1 MDRGERPKSSPE
13 FGALLRHHRLAAN
26 LSQEALAE
34 RARISVNGLGSLERG
49 DRRNPRRET
58 LDLLSDALELSA
70 EQRSQFAL
78 AASLAPDARRRQAV
92 AVGPWPSPAVE
103 SLPFALTS
111 FVGRDNEL
119 AEITALVGAHRMV
132 TLTGA
137 GGVGKTQT
145 ALHVALAV
153 EESSHG
159 PACFI
164 GLAPIGNPSHVV
176 AAIASAL
183 GAQEVP
189 NRLLLETLAA
199 FLKNRALFLILDNCE
214 HVIAEAAFAAESLLK
229 ACPRIRILATSREP
243 LRAAGEYAYKLPTLA
258 LPSLDAGRALHAGHA
273 AIRFGA
279 IRLFE
284 DRASA
289 VDRTFALTD
298 DNAPV
303 IAKICRRLDGI
314 PLAIELAA
322 ARVVQLSLKAIAE
335 KLDDCFGMLTQGSRT
350 ALPRQQTMR
359 ATVEWS
365 YNLLSTREQRVFER
379 LSIFAGGCALD
390 VATSVCRNDDGD
402 GAKDADDVFDA
413 LSSLISKSLLTADPE
428 KSETRYV
435 LFESFRQYAGA
446 KLAERGEYEMVAHR
460 HALAYWNL
468 AHRCGGSYMPADALP
483 RERIEEELD
492 NWRAALHWT
501 LNDRGDTLLG
511 QRLAG
516 ASFGVWQDRSVEGRA
531 WINTAIRS
539 IDDRTP
545 ASAIADLRFA
555 EAFVAWQL
563 WECETELA
571 AGEAAVQH
579 YRSIGNSLGIARS
592 QDLTAHALINL
603 GRVSE
608 AKRALLEGIE
618 IARQTGDLVLVAFM
632 LRNLACA
639 SGAENDFVAARD
651 YIEQALSIYRT
662 LPDTHGEN
670 QLRIAWATSD
680 RAMLE
685 DEAGNHEMALELIT
699 GLLDAPRIPIL
710 WRVICNVL
718 LLAAGILRMLG
729 RYDESD
735 EYAHEALDL
744 HRRHRLQPATAWL
757 FLGYAMTIAY
767 RPYANAEQLYSAHV
781 RAAKIVGFGDAS
793 LSVLGASRTPEGV
806 AEHGRLLDVLRTSF
820 GPEML
825 AMHMAF
831 GATMDEDRAVELAL
845 EKAG

>member
-1 MDRGERPKSSPE
+1 MDRGEHPKSSPE

-58 LDLLSDALELSA
+58 LDLLSDALELSD
-70 EQRSQFAL
+70 EQRRQFAL

-111 FVGRDNEL
+111 FVGRDSEL

-145 ALHVALAV
+145 ALHVALTV
-153 EESSHG
+153 EESGHG
-159 PACFI
+159 SACFI
-164 GLAPIGNPSHVV
+164 GLAPIGDPSHVV

-189 NRLLLETLAA
+189 NRPLLETLAA
-199 FLKNRALFLILDNCE
+199 FLKNQALFLILDNCE

-258 LPSLDAGRALHAGHA
+258 LPSLDAGRALRSGHA
-273 AIRFGA
+273 ARAFGA

-303 IAKICRRLDGI
+303 IAEICRRLDGI

-322 ARVVQLSLKAIAE
+322 ARVGQLPLKAIAA
-335 KLDDCFGMLTQGSRT
+335 KLNDRFGMLTQGSRT

-359 ATVEWS
+359 ATIEWS

-390 VATSVCRNDDGD
+390 VATSVCGNDDGD
-402 GAKDADDVFDA
+402 EDAANVFDA
-413 LSSLISKSLLTADPE
+413 LSSLVSKSLLTADRE

-446 KLAERGEYEMVAHR
+446 RLAERGEHEMVARR
-460 HALAYWNL
+460 HALAYWHL
-468 AHRCGGSYMPADALP
+468 AYRSGGSYTPADALP
-483 RERIEEELD
+483 RDRIEEELD
-492 NWRAALHWT
+492 NWRAALRWT
-501 LNDRGDTLLG
+501 LDDGGDTLLG

-516 ASFGVWQDRSVEGRA
+516 ASFGVWQDRALEGRD
-531 WINTAIRS
+531 WINAAIRS

-545 ASAIADLRFA
+545 ISAIADLRFA

-563 WECETELA
+563 WECGTELA
-571 AGEAAVQH
+571 AAEAAARH

-592 QDLTAHALINL
+592 QDLAAHALTYL

-608 AKRALLEGIE
+608 AKRALLEGIDL
-618 IARQTGDLVLVAFM
+618 ARETGDLVLVAFM

-639 SGAENDFVAARD
+639 SRAENDFVSARD
-651 YIEQALSIYRT
+651 HVEQALSIYRT
-662 LPDTHGEN
+662 LPDNHGEN

-685 DEAGNHEMALELIT
+685 DEAGNHEIALELIT

-744 HRRHRLQPATAWL
+744 HRRHRLQPATAWV
-757 FLGYAMTIAY
+757 FLGCAITIAY
-767 RPYANAEQLYSAHV
+767 RPYPNAEQLYSAHV
-781 RAAKIVGFGDAS
+781 RAAKIVGFLDAS
-793 LSVLGASRTPEGV
+793 LSVLGASRTPAGA
-806 AEHGRLLDVLRTSF
+806 AEYGRLLDVLRTSF
-820 GPEML
+820 GPETL

-831 GATMDEDRAVELAL
+831 GATMDEDRAAELAL
-845 EKAG
+845 ETAG